1 MTRIEKYEK
10 AIRILEAIDHL
21 TNRIWSSEKTISM
34 SRKNDFG
41 GIFERYTK
49 RAEVD
54 RAIKERLRNYYNSHF
69 KIPQ

>member
-1 MTRIEKYEK
+1 
-10 AIRILEAIDHL
+10 
-21 TNRIWSSEKTISM
+21 M

-54 RAIKERLRNYYNSHF
+54 RAIKERLRNYYNNNF
-69 KIPQ
+69 QIQQ